1 MRNHFSNARIANWRE
16 DDSGLLR
23 VTVVVL
29 AEGVYPYAKE
39 EISDPLPANLQ
50 SLNEIMQYIPAD
62 AFTPE
67 ALKTLEGKAA
77 TITIT
82 PEDAHQWREPENAM
96 KDGLTVGAAAGE
108 AWVDEGKLKM
118 DFLIQDGE
126 TIRKIKNGDLIEVSA
141 AYTGTLDFEDG
152 VFNGQP
158 YQARQGNFQFN
169 HVLFLPAGEGRLG
182 DAARIINKKGKT
194 MHSVSVKF
202 KNRTVTYRFQNEEDK
217 AEAEKMAGDTREAS
231 AEEIN
236 NALETIKNLQE
247 EIKVKTEE
255 LETEKGKV
263 KEYAEK
269 LQEVLAPEAQEA
281 LAEELL
287 EQKND
292 EEEIIKSEV
301 VEEERDELKNRVK
314 NTKSRAERR
323 RVIVAHIMNKR
334 GVTVDENWKAEAVDG
349 AFAAL
354 SATARSKT
362 ANRSVPGGEPNRTSA
377 PPSQDAY
384 ARMMSFKNRNKEKK

>member
-1 MRNHFSNARIANWRE
+1 MKNYFNNARIANWRE

-29 AEGVYPYAKE
+29 AEGVYPYKAE
-39 EISDPLPANLQ
+39 EISDPLPENLQ
-50 SLNEIMQYIPAD
+50 GMTEIMQYIPAD

-96 KDGLTVGAAAGE
+96 KDGLTVGAAAGQ

-118 DFLIQDGE
+118 DFLIQDGD
-126 TIRKIKNGDLIEVSA
+126 TIRKIKNGELIEVSA
-141 AYTGTLDFEDG
+141 AYTGTLTFEDG
-152 VFNGQP
+152 IFNGQP

-182 DAARIINKKGKT
+182 DAARILNQKGKT
-194 MHSVSVKF
+194 MHSVTLKF
-202 KNRTVTYRFQNEEDK
+202 KNRTATYRFQNEEDK
-217 AEAEKMAGDTREAS
+217 AEAEKMASDTREAS

-247 EIKVKTEE
+247 EIKTKTEE

-314 NTKSRAERR
+314 NTRSRAERR

-334 GVTVDENWKAEAVDG
+334 GVTVDSNWKTEAVDG

-354 SATARSKT
+354 SASARSKT
-362 ANRSVPGGEPNRTSA
+362 GNRAVPMGEPNRTSA
-377 PPSQDAY
+377 PSFADNY